1 MEWAP
6 LTRVRASG
14 LIGAC
19 AYLLSVPEHRMAA
32 ATVLRELSTRKQLQV
47 RKSIAFLTSPAHFLG
62 SSAHIGKTLL
72 EKTFLAPRNG
82 SGWTS
87 L

>member
-19 AYLLSVPEHRMAA
+19 GYLLSVPEHRLAA
-32 ATVLRELSTRKQLQV
+32 ATVLRELSSRKQLQV
-47 RKSIAFLTSPAHFLG
+47 AQAVLTLATKFWPMDV
-62 SSAHIGKTLL
+62 SSMA
-72 EKTFLAPRNG
+72 R
-82 SGWTS
+82 
-87 L
+87 